1 MKGIAELPYPKWQG
15 PLKEVV
21 LEFDREKLFEKA
33 LEAEN
38 LILERLRQLEES
50 RNSHSERRAIGD
62 GLSLLET
69 IKRERL
75 STSCKSCGSVNQ
87 GKFSAEMGIH
97 FLGLKNIDKPVV
109 WVFPELVVC
118 LDCGTAEFAVP
129 EEELR
134 QLAKGNAAAA
144 G

>member
-1 MKGIAELPYPKWQG
+1 MIGLVELAYPKWQG
-15 PLKEVV
+15 PLKELV
-21 LEFDREKLFEKA
+21 LEFDREKLVEKA
-33 LEAEN
+33 LDAEK
-38 LILERLRQLEES
+38 LMLGRLQQLEEAS
-50 RNSHSERRAIGD
+50 NSDSERKAIGD
-62 GLSLLET
+62 GLSLLEA

-75 STSCKSCGSVNQ
+75 GTRCKSCGSIKQ
-87 GKFSAEMGIH
+87 GKFSAEMGIR

-129 EEELR
+129 EAQLR
-134 QLAKGNAAAA
+134 HLAKEDAAAA